1 MISFYKTCDNHL
13 TSIDVF
19 EIDCWINV
27 VAPTAEEIQILKNDF
42 AVEPD
47 FINAALDEEEASRIE
62 NSDDGQTLIITD
74 IPYWD
79 NSTENH
85 IYSTFPMGII
95 VKQDC
100 IITICLRDNIIIKDI
115 SSGMIKALNTKH
127 KTQFLLYMLLRMVVR
142 FLQYLRQIDKRTS
155 FLEKLLRKSMRNK
168 ELTQL
173 MDLQKSLVYFQTSL
187 KSNEA
192 TLEKIRRGRAVKLYD
207 DDHDLLEDVMI
218 EIKQAL
224 EMCNIYSSIL
234 SGTMDAFASIISN
247 NLNIVMKQLTS
258 ITIIM
263 AIPTMIFSF
272 YGMNIGSE
280 SGSLPYATAIWFPMI
295 ISIIASVVAGIWFY
309 KKDYF

>member
-1 MISFYKTCDNHL
+1 MISFYKTQDNHL
-13 TSIDVF
+13 APIDAY
-19 EIDCWINV
+19 EDDCWINV
-27 VAPTAEEIQILKNDF
+27 IAPTAEEIQILKNEFKVD
-42 AVEPD
+42 PD

-79 NSTENH
+79 NSTDNH
-85 IYSTFPMGII
+85 IYSTFPMGMV
-95 VKQDC
+95 VKKDC

-115 SSGMIKALNTKH
+115 SSGMIKGLNTKH
-127 KTQFLLYMLLRMVVR
+127 KTQFILYMLLRMVVR

-155 FLEKLLRKSMRNK
+155 FLEKLLRESMRNK

-207 DDHDLLEDVMI
+207 EDHDLLEDVII
-218 EIKQAL
+218 EIKQSL

-263 AIPTMIFSF
+263 AIPTMIFSL
-272 YGMNIGSE
+272 YGMNVGDNA
-280 SGSLPYATAIWFPMI
+280 GTLPYAATIMFPI
-295 ISIIASVVAGIWFY
+295 IFAVLVSVVAGVWFY

>member
-1 MISFYKTCDNHL
+1 MISFYKTYDNHL
-13 TSIDVF
+13 TPIDAY
-19 EIDCWINV
+19 EDDCWINV
-27 VAPTAEEIQILKNDF
+27 VAPTAEEIQILKNEF
-42 AVEPD
+42 TVEPD
-47 FINAALDEEEASRIE
+47 FINAALDEEEASRTE
-62 NSDDGQTLIITD
+62 TSDDGQTLIITD

-79 NSTENH
+79 NSTDNH

-95 VKQDC
+95 VKKDC

-115 SSGMIKALNTKH
+115 SSGMIKGLNTKH

-207 DDHDLLEDVMI
+207 EDHDLLEDVII

-263 AIPTMIFSF
+263 AIPTMVFSL
-272 YGMNIGSE
+272 YGMNVGE
-280 SGSLPYATAIWFPMI
+280 NAGTLPYAGTIWIPMVFAII
-295 ISIIASVVAGIWFY
+295 TSLVAGIWFY

>member
-1 MISFYKTCDNHL
+1 MISFYKTYDNHL
-13 TSIDVF
+13 TPINAY
-19 EIDCWINV
+19 EPDCWINV

-42 AVEPD
+42 DVDPD

-62 NSDDGQTLIITD
+62 KNDDGQVLIITD

-85 IYSTFPMGII
+85 IYSTFPMGI
-95 VKQDC
+95 VAMNDC

-115 SSGMIKALNTKH
+115 SSGMIKSLNTKH
-127 KTQFLLYMLLRMVVR
+127 KTQFILYMLLRMVVR

-207 DDHDLLEDVMI
+207 EDHDLLEDVII

-263 AIPTMIFSF
+263 AIPTMIFSL

-280 SGSLPYATAIWFPMI
+280 SGSLPYAATIWFPMI
-295 ISIIASVVAGIWFY
+295 VSVVASVVAGVWFY

>member
-1 MISFYKTCDNHL
+1 MISFYKTYDNHL
-13 TSIDVF
+13 TPIDNY
-19 EIDCWINV
+19 EEDCWINV
-27 VAPTAEEIQILKNDF
+27 VAPTAEEIQILKNEF
-42 AVEPD
+42 AVDPD

-79 NSTENH
+79 NSTDNH
-85 IYSTFPMGII
+85 IYSTFPMGMV
-95 VKQDC
+95 VKKDC

-115 SSGMIKALNTKH
+115 SSGMIKGLNTKH
-127 KTQFLLYMLLRMVVR
+127 KTQFILYMLFRMVVR

-207 DDHDLLEDVMI
+207 EDHDLLEDVII

-263 AIPTMIFSF
+263 AIPTMVFSL
-272 YGMNIGSE
+272 YGMNVGE
-280 SGSLPYATAIWFPMI
+280 NAGSLPYAATIWIPILFAII
-295 ISIIASVVAGIWFY
+295 TSVVAGVWFY

>member
-95 VKQDC
+95 VKQDF

-280 SGSLPYATAIWFPMI
+280 SGALPYATAIWFPTI

>member
-1 MISFYKTCDNHL
+1 MISFYKTYDNHL
-13 TSIDVF
+13 TPIDTYEV
-19 EIDCWINV
+19 DCWINV

-42 AVEPD
+42 EVDPD

-62 NSDDGQTLIITD
+62 NSDDGQSLIITD

-79 NSTENH
+79 NSTDNH
-85 IYSTFPMGII
+85 IYSTFPMGMI
-95 VKQDC
+95 VKADC

-115 SSGMIKALNTKH
+115 SSGMVKGLNTKH
-127 KTQFLLYMLLRMVVR
+127 KTQFLLHMLFRMVVR

-207 DDHDLLEDVMI
+207 DDHDLLEDVII

-263 AIPTMIFSF
+263 AIPTMVFSL
-272 YGMNIGSE
+272 YGMNVGE
-280 SGSLPYATAIWFPMI
+280 NAGTLPYASTIWIPMI
-295 ISIIASVVAGIWFY
+295 FAVAVSVIAGFWFY

>member
-1 MISFYKTCDNHL
+1 MISFFKTYDNHL
-13 TSIDVF
+13 TPI
-19 EIDCWINV
+19 EAYEEDCWINV
-27 VAPTAEEIQILKNDF
+27 VAPTAEEIQVLKNTFEVD
-42 AVEPD
+42 PD
-47 FINAALDEEEASRIE
+47 FISAALDEEEASRVE

-95 VKQDC
+95 VKKEC

-115 SSGMIKALNTKH
+115 SSGMIKGLNTKH
-127 KTQFLLYMLLRMVVR
+127 KTQFLLFMLLRMVVR

-192 TLEKIRRGRAVKLYD
+192 TIEKIRRGRAVKLYD
-207 DDHDLLEDVMI
+207 EDHDLLEDVMI

-263 AIPTMIFSF
+263 AIPTMVFSL

-280 SGSLPYATAIWFPMI
+280 AGSLPYAATIGFPI
-295 ISIIASVVAGIWFY
+295 IFAVIASVVAGVWFY